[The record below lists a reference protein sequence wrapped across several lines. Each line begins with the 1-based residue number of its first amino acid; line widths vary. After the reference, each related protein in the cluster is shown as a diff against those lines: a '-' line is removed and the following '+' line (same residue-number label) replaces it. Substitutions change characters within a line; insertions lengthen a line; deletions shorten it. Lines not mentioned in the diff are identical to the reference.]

1 MKKMMVLLAAFVA
14 GVTLLSFPVRAAADG
29 DAVLLVAPARYT
41 VMQVAFDLARR
52 YPTVLVSYQ
61 SADPD
66 PRLHVWN
73 GYEWMPLQPEDYR
86 SGSFLQT
93 FPARTLLLGDDALL
107 PGSLR
112 DVSAWC
118 PASKQFPD
126 LETPELVNAIGQYIP
141 FTPSDWRWFAGRYNL
156 KLADAS
162 ADRRKQL
169 EEESWY
175 DGKAPVKDD
184 PPAFFKYFTRS
195 RHGTKA
201 AGTAPIE
208 PLEPA
213 PGEMV
218 EPAAPAPA
226 TEVAAEPAVL

>member
-1 MKKMMVLLAAFVA
+1 MKKLMTLLAALAA
-14 GVTLLSFPVRAAADG
+14 GVSLLAFPCRASADG
-29 DAVLLVAPARYT
+29 DAVLLVAPARYS
-41 VMQVAFDLARR
+41 VMQVAFDVARR

-61 SADPD
+61 QPDPN

-73 GYEWMPLQPEDYR
+73 GIEWLPLPLEDYQ
-86 SGSFLQT
+86 SGAFLQT
-93 FPARTLLLGDDALL
+93 YPSRTFFLGDDALL
-107 PGSLR
+107 PASLR
-112 DVSAWC
+112 NIGAWC
-118 PASKQFPD
+118 KDTRQMPD
-126 LETPELVNAIGQYIP
+126 LETPALINAIGQAIP

-195 RHGTKA
+195 RHGGKT

>member
-1 MKKMMVLLAAFVA
+1 MKKLMVLLAALVA

-29 DAVLLVAPARYT
+29 DAVLVVAPARYT

-73 GYEWMPLQPEDYR
+73 GYEWMPLPPEDYR

-126 LETPELVNAIGQYIP
+126 LETPALVNAIGQYIP

-156 KLADAS
+156 TLTDTS
-162 ADRRKQL
+162 APRQKQL
-169 EEESWY
+169 DSENFCAEQGKNRES
-175 DGKAPVKDD
+175 
-184 PPAFFKYFTRS
+184 
-195 RHGTKA
+195 
-201 AGTAPIE
+201 
-208 PLEPA
+208 
-213 PGEMV
+213 
-218 EPAAPAPA
+218 
-226 TEVAAEPAVL
+226 

>member
-1 MKKMMVLLAAFVA
+1 MKKLMTLLAVFAAGISLLAF
-14 GVTLLSFPVRAAADG
+14 PCRASADG
-29 DAVLLVAPARYT
+29 DAVLLVAPARYS
-41 VMQVAFDLARR
+41 VMQVAFDVARR

-61 SADPD
+61 QPDPN

-73 GYEWMPLQPEDYR
+73 GLEWLPLPIEDYQ
-86 SGSFLQT
+86 SGAFLQSYPSRT
-93 FPARTLLLGDDALL
+93 FFLGDDALL
-107 PGSLR
+107 PASLR
-112 DVSAWC
+112 NVGAWC
-118 PASKQFPD
+118 KDTRQMPN
-126 LETPELVNAIGQYIP
+126 LGTPELINSIGQAIP

-184 PPAFFKYFTRS
+184 PPSFFKYFTRS
-195 RHGTKA
+195 RHDRPSA
-201 AGTAPIE
+201 AAPIE

-218 EPAAPAPA
+218 EPAAPAADIASEPA
-226 TEVAAEPAVL
+226 TL